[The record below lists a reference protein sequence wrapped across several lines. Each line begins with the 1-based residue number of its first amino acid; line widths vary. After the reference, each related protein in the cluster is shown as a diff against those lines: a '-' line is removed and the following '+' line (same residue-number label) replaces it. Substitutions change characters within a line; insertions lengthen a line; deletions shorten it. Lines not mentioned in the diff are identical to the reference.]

1 MTTTSG
7 VAELSFRAMTPP
19 PRKRLKPDERRALIL
34 QAAREAFTKTG
45 DANGTTIKAIAA
57 RAKISEGVIYR
68 HFTSKEELFA
78 AAIVEPLHQAISGT
92 VENLGDFDLAGL
104 SDRELHELIGQF
116 WASMIRSTEKILP
129 LIGLVLFGETDEAR
143 KFYRRSIKVAIDEL
157 TQTMETLYEER
168 GLTYPSREMAL
179 SAIGILMAF
188 ALDARYN
195 PDHDRASAL
204 EGLTT
209 VTQYGFWPLHDAPS
223 AAVPT
228 ATKRRSTGKK

>member
-1 MTTTSG
+1 M
-7 VAELSFRAMTPP
+7 AAPP
-19 PRKRLKPDERRALIL
+19 SPRKRLKPDERRALIL
-34 QAAREAFTKTG
+34 QAAREAFSKTG

-68 HFTSKEELFA
+68 HFASKEELFA
-78 AAIVEPLHQAISGT
+78 AAIVEPLHEAISGT

-104 SDRELHELIGQF
+104 SDRELHDLIRQF

-157 TQTMETLYEER
+157 AQTMERMYEER
-168 GLTYPSREMAL
+168 GLTYPTREMAI
-179 SAIGILMAF
+179 SAVGILLAF

-195 PDHDRASAL
+195 PDHERARAL

-209 VTQYGFWPLHDAPS
+209 VTQYGFWPLHEAP
-223 AAVPT
+223 AAAPNT
-228 ATKRRSTGKK
+228 TTKRRSTSTR